1 MRLLRLLAQ
10 VSALQFTIAIFVSAL
25 GGVCAMGAIICV
37 LESLRSGNILWW
49 EFASVAALSVVIA
62 RFSRAT
68 LGGLA
73 AKSIVRLRRRLVR
86 SLLRVPLVD
95 LERIGPTRL
104 LVAFTSDLAS
114 VGSAVRNLAS
124 LFASSAFLLAL
135 LAYIGWL
142 SPTIMVVTSLLCV
155 LCIGGAVV
163 LRWLENRHRRSGREA
178 WDSVLH
184 AFNMMLDGVKELQ
197 LNRPLARRVLLSFEE
212 RVREL
217 RRSSGERARYT
228 DLVGAWIQAMFYVI
242 LGTAAFGP
250 FGDNASLRL
259 DFGLLALLQIRRP
272 LLSLVVDSRAFVE
285 ASVAFQR
292 IVEVGLTLAKDE
304 HERDGGQLPPASSRG
319 WRSLRFQGVLFR
331 YEDENSEGSFTLGPV
346 EMTLRPGEIV
356 FIAGGN
362 GSGKT
367 TLAKVLTGLYAPTS
381 GTIVFDGYAVDDAN
395 IRWYRGR
402 FAAVFADFCL
412 FDGVVD
418 LQRDDLDHEAEQL
431 AIRLKLDR
439 LMLATPES
447 SSKSTAISSGERRR
461 LALLAAIIED
471 RPVLVLDE
479 WAADQDPHYK
489 DVFYLEILPR
499 MRELGKLVVV
509 ITHDDRYFRTADR
522 VLWLERGE
530 PPIWRSPA
538 SFAGAP
544 EVVTD
549 PGDRGTETMG
559 IRT

>member
-1 MRLLRLLAQ
+1 
-10 VSALQFTIAIFVSAL
+10 
-25 GGVCAMGAIICV
+25 
-37 LESLRSGNILWW
+37 
-49 EFASVAALSVVIA
+49 
-62 RFSRAT
+62 
-68 LGGLA
+68 
-73 AKSIVRLRRRLVR
+73 
-86 SLLRVPLVD
+86 
-95 LERIGPTRL
+95 
-104 LVAFTSDLAS
+104 
-114 VGSAVRNLAS
+114 
-124 LFASSAFLLAL
+124 
-135 LAYIGWL
+135 
-142 SPTIMVVTSLLCV
+142 MVVTSLLCV